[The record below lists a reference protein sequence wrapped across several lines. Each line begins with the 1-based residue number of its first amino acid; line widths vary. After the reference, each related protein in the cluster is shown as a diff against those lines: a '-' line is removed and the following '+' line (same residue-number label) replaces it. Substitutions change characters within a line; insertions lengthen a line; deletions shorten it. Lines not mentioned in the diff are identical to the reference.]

1 MATTELTVLIDPGH
15 GGKDPGAVAA
25 DGTRESD
32 IALSVGI
39 MVAGI
44 LQAIGCNA
52 HLTRHVDAY
61 QSLGYRCAM
70 EHILKP
76 DCFISL
82 HCNAAYNR
90 QANGIE
96 VWTSPGDTPAD
107 PLARELFVSL
117 QRSFPSRRY
126 RSDYTDGD
134 PDREGKLYVLQNTH
148 CPAVLVEMGFIS
160 NSEECKWLQDPEN
173 QRRIALAVVDGVM
186 VWRQDAAK
194 KSGPELAG

>member
-1 MATTELTVLIDPGH
+1 MEAEGLTVLIDPGH

-25 DGTRESD
+25 DGTREAD
-32 IALSVGI
+32 IALSVGL

-44 LQAIGCNA
+44 LHALGCNA
-52 HLTRHVDAY
+52 QLTRIGDTY
-61 QSLGYRCAM
+61 PSLSDRCRI
-70 EHILKP
+70 EHDLEP

-90 QANGIE
+90 EANGIE
-96 VWTSPGDTPAD
+96 VWTTPGDTAAD

-117 QRSFPSRRY
+117 NRSFGTRRF
-126 RSDYTDGD
+126 RSDYSDGD
-134 PDREGKLYVLQNTH
+134 PDKESKLYVLQHTH

-160 NSEECKWLQDPEN
+160 NEAECAWLQDREN

-186 VWRQDAAK
+186 VWRQAAAQK
-194 KSGPELAG
+194 RGPKLAG